1 MNKRK
6 EIKIQKIDL
15 KHHFFEFLRYSTI
28 GTSST
33 ILQIFLLYVFTEFF
47 PIYYVISGVLAYIL
61 AGFYNFYFNKTWTFR
76 EHIHHKIV
84 SKYIK
89 FLGLN
94 IVAFLSNIFLLYV
107 FTEYFS
113 IHYLISQFIA
123 ILIIS
128 VLNFSVNKFV
138 IFKKD
143 YDPV

>member
-1 MNKRK
+1 MIEKK
-6 EIKIQKIDL
+6 EVKIDI
-15 KHHFFEFLRYSTI
+15 KHHFFEFLRYTAI

-33 ILQIFLLYVFTEFF
+33 ILQLSLLYSFTEYF
-47 PIYYVISGVLAYIL
+47 PIYYVISGVLAYL
-61 AGFYNFYFNKTWTFR
+61 LSGFYNFYFNKTWTFG
-76 EHIHHKIV
+76 EKIHHKIV

-94 IVAFLSNIFLLYV
+94 VVAFLSNVILLYS
-107 FTEYFS
+107 FTEYL
-113 IHYLISQFIA
+113 HVYYVLSQFIA
-123 ILIIS
+123 ILIVS